1 MLNFN
6 LSAATPAPPKPAAA
20 PSDKKKPTDR
30 EKADRMLNGGVKHY
44 GDDLNTEMAHAS
56 KEEAVRLSVEENK
69 RIKEAQKE
77 VLVLLNLSSYHYVFA
92 HILILL
98 NTHKKNNAG

>member
-1 MLNFN
+1 LLIFN

-20 PSDKKKPTDR
+20 PSGKKKLTDR

-44 GDDLNTEMAHAS
+44 GGDHNTEMAHAS
-56 KEEAVRLSVEENK
+56 KEEAARLSVEENK

-77 VLVLLNLSSYHYVFA
+77 VLVLLNMCPPATTCLPTYSH
-92 HILILL
+92 H
-98 NTHKKNNAG
+98 